1 MVFAAGVLTRFDA
14 SQGLPYESRQLT
26 RTIGQTSAP
35 TSQDS
40 IALEGNNV
48 IDVSTTRL
56 RSVAGFTA
64 FSAVSVFVG
73 CYEDAIDIIAPT

>member
-14 SQGLPYESRQLT
+14 SQGLPYEPRQLT

-48 IDVSTTRL
+48 TKRKHNL
-56 RSVAGFTA
+56 FA
-64 FSAVSVFVG
+64 FSGRLHGLQCSFR
-73 CYEDAIDIIAPT
+73 IRRLL